1 MSRDLALYTSKNDNF
16 LFQNQQWLSW
26 QLQPT
31 QPFPSDAGSFSS
43 LTYNIYHTAC
53 CNNISHITP
62 YCRLHSIFFLP
73 HQSSLFSLSLPF
85 QIHQPR
91 IFSTFT
97 FLPNSPA
104 SHFPI
109 SLSIPSKFLTYPLSP
124 PLHPKDW
131 APETGIK
138 MICSIYETIYSQYQN
153 FNAFG
158 QTFLSSRVFNLDL
171 YKKWK
176 RICSFF
182 WLNKPLANWTVEIL
196 GFKDLDF
203 SLQLQRSNGGVD
215 FWRWNPKFHIL

>member
-43 LTYNIYHTAC
+43 LTYNIYHTTY
-53 CNNISHITP
+53 HI
-62 YCRLHSIFFLP
+62 LHHIAVFIVSSSFHTSRAFFHFLSIFTSFAFFHFHCP
-73 HQSSLFSLSLPF
+73 SKFTSLAYFPLSLSFQLASLAYFPLSLSF

-138 MICSIYETIYSQYQN
+138 MICSIYETIYSPDQN
-153 FNAFG
+153 FNAFWG
-158 QTFLSSRVFNLDL
+158 RL
-171 YKKWK
+171 
-176 RICSFF
+176 FF
-182 WLNKPLANWTVEIL
+182 IFQ
-196 GFKDLDF
+196 G
-203 SLQLQRSNGGVD
+203 
-215 FWRWNPKFHIL
+215 I